1 MKVPRVKMLSLLEH
15 YLVWHYGQAYRDI
28 YHVWMNFIWFCFNFF
43 SITDL
48 FASLFQPWKRMGE
61 DYPKAFDLAKIVSTF
76 IVNILMRIVGAM
88 VRLIVITIGLTF
100 ASLVFFIGLAILLVW
115 TVMPVFFVAI
125 IVMGLSLIIYG

>member
-1 MKVPRVKMLSLLEH
+1 
-15 YLVWHYGQAYRDI
+15 
-28 YHVWMNFIWFCFNFF
+28 
-43 SITDL
+43 
-48 FASLFQPWKRMGE
+48 MGE

-115 TVMPVFFVAI
+115 TVMPVFFVAL